1 MLNNKGVVPGLQQP
15 QISSLTVGAGN
26 PRDAAMM
33 SGQNMNTK
41 QANLINAVGGRRKRR
56 RILLKGGQ
64 TTTTTSQNP
73 STVVVP
79 QMQMGYQAQNGTSNP
94 NTQIVGL
101 SSTGMQ
107 GASNK
112 VYDNQATQM
121 GGSRKRSRKGGNP
134 DWMWG
139 CYSGGKRRTKR
150 SKSRKYNKKTRKNHR
165 RR

>member
-1 MLNNKGVVPGLQQP
+1 
-15 QISSLTVGAGN
+15 
-26 PRDAAMM
+26 MM
-33 SGQNMNTK
+33 AGQNMNAK
-41 QANLINAVGGRRKRR
+41 QASLNNAVGGRRRRR

-64 TTTTTSQNP
+64 TTTNQNP

-79 QMQMGYQAQNGTSNP
+79 QMQMGYKAQNGSSNP

-112 VYDNQATQM
+112 VYDNQATKM
-121 GGSRKRSRKGGNP
+121 GGSRKRSRKGGNA
-134 DWMWG
+134 DWNWG
-139 CYSGGKRRTKR
+139 CSSGGKRRTKR
-150 SKSRKYNKKTRKNHR
+150 NKSRKHRIRTRNHR

>member
-1 MLNNKGVVPGLQQP
+1 MVNTTIPGLQHP
-15 QISSLTVGAGN
+15 QISSLTPGAGN
-26 PRDAAMM
+26 PRDSAMM
-33 SGQNMNTK
+33 ANQNMNST
-41 QANLINAVGGRRKRR
+41 QASLIKAVGGRRRRR
-56 RILLKGGQ
+56 RILKGGQ
-64 TTTTTSQNP
+64 TTTTTSP

-79 QMQMGYQAQNGTSNP
+79 QMNMGYTGKNGDSNP

-112 VYDNQATQM
+112 VYDNQATKM
-121 GGSRKRSRKGGNP
+121 GGSRKRRSRKGGNP

-139 CYSGGKRRTKR
+139 CSSGVKRRTKR

-165 RR
+165 R